1 MNTILLKQ
9 MNSKYFLWT
18 LAIIINMLLLPSCL
32 DSSEAREVEYSAD
45 AQIYTFSISSK
56 SDTSNILNS
65 TIFTIDQVNG
75 KIFNKELLP
84 YKFHIDSVTINLRGS
99 STYSSLNNV
108 TLSVSGSEDVV
119 WSQSDSV
126 GINNLY
132 RITTTAPDG
141 KTTKKYDFQL
151 NVHDKDPYILS
162 WEKISDGYYI
172 TPNIT
177 DQTTVSYNNRF
188 ITYFIANEAM
198 GAVSSSS
205 NDGANWTTANI
216 SGLPPNVLLSS
227 LNASEDALYILDET
241 NRVFNSTDGFTWSM
255 TDTDFP
261 IIANYGILPSDN
273 NGKSLVI
280 IDDNNTYKFAQTDDF
295 SDFSF
300 MEIESNTNISEF
312 PVRDFSS
319 ISINSSTSHAI
330 KYIIIAGGL
339 KADNTA
345 NNNIWIIQERNGKIS
360 DLKSKKMG
368 VSSLT
373 ESTLFFYD
381 NNTYLLT
388 NSSGTNSLY
397 YSDNFGLEWKSAGEN
412 QSLPTEMEF
421 RKKASVIT
429 DNNNNIWIFGG
440 VSGTQTQLD
449 DVWRG
454 KLNKF
459 AQD

>member
-1 MNTILLKQ
+1 MK
-9 MNSKYFLWT
+9 SKYFLWT

-32 DSSEAREVEYSAD
+32 DSSEVSEVEYSAD
-45 AQIYTFSISSK
+45 AQIYTFTISSK
-56 SDTSNILNS
+56 ADTSNILNS
-65 TIFTIDQVNG
+65 TVFTIDQVNG

-84 YKFHIDSVTINLRGS
+84 YQFHVDSVTINLRGS
-99 STYSSLNNV
+99 SAYSSLNNV

-141 KTTKKYDFQL
+141 ETTKRYDFQMK
-151 NVHDKDPYILS
+151 VHDKDPYILS
-162 WEKISDGYYI
+162 WEKVSNGYI
-172 TPNIT
+172 TPTIS

-188 ITYFIANEAM
+188 ITYFISNEIV

-205 NDGANWTTANI
+205 NDGASWTTANI
-216 SGLPPNVLLSS
+216 SGLPSNVLLSS
-227 LNASEDALYILDET
+227 LSVSGDALYILDEF
-241 NRVFNSTDGFTWSM
+241 NRAFNSTDGFTWSLAV
-255 TDTDFP
+255 TDYP
-261 IIANYGILPSDN
+261 IIANYGTLPSDN

-295 SDFSF
+295 SNFSI
-300 MEIESNTNISEF
+300 MEMGSTTNISEF
-312 PVRDFSS
+312 PVRDFTS
-319 ISINSSTSHAI
+319 ISINSSTSHTI

-345 NNNIWIIQERNGKIS
+345 NNNIWIIQEKNGKIS

>member
-1 MNTILLKQ
+1 MK
-9 MNSKYFLWT
+9 SKYFLWT

-32 DSSEAREVEYSAD
+32 DSSEVSEVEYSAD
-45 AQIYTFSISSK
+45 AQIYTFTISSK
-56 SDTSNILNS
+56 ADTSNILNS
-65 TIFTIDQVNG
+65 TVFTIDQVNG

-84 YKFHIDSVTINLRGS
+84 YQFHVDSVTINLRGS
-99 STYSSLNNV
+99 SAYSSLNNV

-141 KTTKKYDFQL
+141 ETTKRYDFQIK
-151 NVHDKDPYILS
+151 VHDKDPYILS
-162 WEKISDGYYI
+162 WEKVSSGYI
-172 TPNIT
+172 TPTIS
-177 DQTTVSYNNRF
+177 DQTTVSYKNRF
-188 ITYFIANEAM
+188 ITYFISNETV

-216 SGLPPNVLLSS
+216 SGLPSNVLLSS
-227 LNASEDALYILDET
+227 LKVSGDALYILDEF
-241 NRVFNSTDGFTWSM
+241 NRVFNSTDGFTWSLAV
-255 TDTDFP
+255 TDYP
-261 IIANYGILPSDN
+261 IIANYGTLPSDN

-295 SDFSF
+295 SNFSI
-300 MEIESNTNISEF
+300 MEMGSATNISEF

-319 ISINSSTSHAI
+319 ISINSSTSHTI

-345 NNNIWIIQERNGKIS
+345 NNNIWIIQEKNGKIS

-368 VSSLT
+368 ISSLT